1 MFGREGANPGPGL
14 TPRRLGHSRRQLMV
28 YLTDV
33 TPETHCIS
41 FSPEVGRGC
50 FTTRATEPL
59 ADLKYS

>member
-1 MFGREGANPGPGL
+1 
-14 TPRRLGHSRRQLMV
+14 MV

-41 FSPEVGRGC
+41 FSPEVGRGF

-59 ADLKYS
+59 ADLEYS